1 MKNAMIEK
9 WGYVWN
15 DFVIGKMYERIAA
28 LSILAVD
35 SSQPDR

>member
-9 WGYVWN
+9 WGYVGN
-15 DFVIGKMYERIAA
+15 DFVIGKCMREYQP
-28 LSILAVD
+28 SILAVD